1 MGAPL
6 PPRIDSTFGVD
17 FIGVVVAGALWGIT
31 SMQAYKYLISYRLRD
46 SWKTQTMVLT
56 VFVLDTLHQIS
67 VSHAIYVYLITDF
80 ENPELQ
86 KLLVWSLLLQILLCA
101 LVSFIVQC
109 FFTWRIWILSHKN
122 IEIVA
127 LILVLVLAELLSS
140 IVYFSQTWS
149 LDVLANLPKLTTLG
163 HLFNVFAAAGDFM
176 ITGTLVYF
184 LQSAKS
190 GGKRTDVLLNRLIL
204 FSLNTGLLTS
214 LCSLCSLIMLAALPE
229 TFAYIAFYTILARFY
244 AISLFSTLNART
256 IIEPDRRG
264 EAIAI
269 TSIRWRNTE
278 DTRPQDDIRSHSPA
292 SLAGSKLG
300 PDEKEGTRGA

>member
-17 FIGVVVAGALWGIT
+17 FIGVVFVFLPRFVIIPSGVLGSALRERKLWGIS
-31 SMQAYKYLISYRLRD
+31 SMQAYEYLISYRLRD

-56 VFVLDTLHQIS
+56 VFLLDTLHQMS

-86 KLLVWSLLLQILLCA
+86 KLLVWSLLA

-122 IEIVA
+122 IAIVA

-149 LDVLANLPKLTTLG
+149 LDVLANLPR
-163 HLFNVFAAAGDFM
+163 HLV
-176 ITGTLVYF
+176 I
-184 LQSAKS
+184 
-190 GGKRTDVLLNRLIL
+190 
-204 FSLNTGLLTS
+204 
-214 LCSLCSLIMLAALPE
+214 
-229 TFAYIAFYTILARFY
+229 
-244 AISLFSTLNART
+244 
-256 IIEPDRRG
+256 
-264 EAIAI
+264 
-269 TSIRWRNTE
+269 W
-278 DTRPQDDIRSHSPA
+278 
-292 SLAGSKLG
+292 
-300 PDEKEGTRGA
+300 